1 MSPALAGRFLY
12 AVPPG
17 KSKMRG
23 SESSFLTASQVTPGP
38 RKGLD
43 QGTGTLF
50 LIANILGF
58 AGDIRC
64 LLQLVNSAAVA
75 TVYKLMGMISFQ

>member
-1 MSPALAGRFLY
+1 MLHCIWNLPRSEIEPVSPALAGGFLHT
-12 AVPPG
+12 VPPG

-23 SESSFLTASQVTPGP
+23 SESAFLTASQVTPGP

-43 QGTGTLF
+43 QGAGTLF

-58 AGDIRC
+58 AGDID
-64 LLQLVNSAAVA
+64 VS
-75 TVYKLMGMISFQ
+75 YS

>member
-1 MSPALAGRFLY
+1 
-12 AVPPG
+12 
-17 KSKMRG
+17 MRG
-23 SESSFLTASQVTPGP
+23 SESAFLTASQVTPGP

-43 QGTGTLF
+43 QGAGTLF
-50 LIANILGF
+50 LIANILVF

>member
-12 AVPPG
+12 TVPPG
-17 KSKMRG
+17 KAKMRG
-23 SESSFLTASQVTPGP
+23 SESAFLTASQVTPGP

-43 QGTGTLF
+43 QGAGTLF

-75 TVYKLMGMISFQ
+75 TVHKLMGVTRFQ

>member
-1 MSPALAGRFLY
+1 MTGF
-12 AVPPG
+12 
-17 KSKMRG
+17 
-23 SESSFLTASQVTPGP
+23 ESAFLTASQVTPGP

-43 QGTGTLF
+43 QGAGTLF

-58 AGDIRC
+58 AGDIQC

-75 TVYKLMGMISFQ
+75 RQYIN